1 MQEQTPWGK
10 RYTSKA
16 TFGTCSQERASFS
29 PHCLCSE
36 GAARKERRVSSLYSF
51 CLASLFTAGLRCVQ
65 FIEELSG
72 ACASLRVC
80 LHPYSDS
87 VR

>member
-29 PHCLCSE
+29 PHCLRSE
-36 GAARKERRVSSLYSF
+36 GAAKKEGRVSSLYSF
-51 CLASLFTAGLRCVQ
+51 CLASPVHGWPEMCAVRRGALWSVCLAEGLFTPIQ
-65 FIEELSG
+65 
-72 ACASLRVC
+72 
-80 LHPYSDS
+80 
-87 VR
+87 